1 MITKLL
7 IMLVVSQPV
16 VAQNLSDVMPEI
28 LRLLSQTEGQFA
40 VGVYD
45 LSNGESLFVN
55 PDTLFHAA
63 STMKTPVMVEIFQQA
78 KKGTLRIDDSVLV
91 KNEFR
96 SIVDNSPFQIDVS
109 ADSDSLVYQQI
120 GSKMTVRELMV
131 QMITVSSNLATNLL
145 IELVGA
151 TNVTETMRSLG
162 AHTIK
167 VLRGVEDG
175 KAFQRGLNNVVTA
188 RDLTTIYRHIAQ
200 GTVVDE
206 EACREMVQI
215 LCAQR
220 FGDIIP
226 ALLPPGTVVAHKTGS
241 ITGVEHDTGI
251 VYGPNGRSY
260 VLVLLSKNLKD
271 AKAGK
276 RTLAEVSKRI
286 YDFFAKGR

>member
-78 KKGTLRIDDSVLV
+78 KKGTLRLDDSVLV

-96 SIVDNSPFQIDVS
+96 SIVDNSPFQLDVS
-109 ADSDSLVYQQI
+109 SDSDSLVYQQI

-251 VYGPNGRSY
+251 VYGPNGHSY

>member
-1 MITKLL
+1 
-7 IMLVVSQPV
+7 
-16 VAQNLSDVMPEI
+16 MPEI

-63 STMKTPVMVEIFQQA
+63 STMKTPVMVEIFHQA
-78 KKGTLRIDDSVLV
+78 KKGTLRLDDSVLV

-96 SIVDNSPFQIDVS
+96 SIVDNSPFQLDVS

-162 AHTIK
+162 AHTIN